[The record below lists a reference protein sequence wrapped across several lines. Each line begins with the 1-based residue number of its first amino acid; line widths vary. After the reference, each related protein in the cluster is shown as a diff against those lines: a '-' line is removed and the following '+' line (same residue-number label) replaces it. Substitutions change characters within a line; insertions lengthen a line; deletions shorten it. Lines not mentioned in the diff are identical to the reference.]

1 MIRALL
7 ISVLLTACG
16 IATDNS
22 EQESSANGQP
32 QQQPQVSRDT
42 EAVDRVVASS
52 PVAVTPAEVCE
63 LKPDNNPQGAAA
75 CNLTGKQALRIE
87 DIGTETL
94 SNGQPNPQYLPV
106 CAFWLEPTVERL
118 FDAGEHFRR
127 TMLSAEQLDK
137 EHRFNGGEEIPELR
151 RCQIPEFEAMKTH
164 LISGSIAPG
173 SQYTQLAG
181 GNTGQEK
188 SLPPVK
194 SSFFK
199 KTSDIGRPSA
209 SAEELSAQY
218 QIPYRI
224 SILSGPSWGGDNNSY
239 PTLMGAW
246 DIGTVISQLARPVYE
261 VVIGIDGELAV
272 GTTDART
279 ERLRGEDKCAGDLL
293 AATADNFLPRY
304 QKIRQPWIF
313 FRLAVP
319 PNLSKASVV
328 VTREAQS
335 AAAEGEGTR
344 TETAAEEPAEEDTTE
359 EDAAVN
365 KVTTTRV
372 DLDGDGVDDLAV
384 WDDGGAG
391 DDLDYRR
398 NILIYANVGGNWYL
412 VDNDEVYACGC

>member
-1 MIRALL
+1 MIRVLL
-7 ISVLLTACG
+7 ISVLLTACEL
-16 IATDNS
+16 ATDS
-22 EQESSANGQP
+22 GQGSSANGKQRP
-32 QQQPQVSRDT
+32 QPQVSRDT
-42 EAVDRVVASS
+42 EAVDRVVANS
-52 PVAVTPAEVCE
+52 PVTVKPAEVCE
-63 LKPDNNPQGAAA
+63 IKPDNTPQGAAA
-75 CNLTGKQALRIE
+75 CNLPGKQALRIE
-87 DIGTETL
+87 DIGTENL
-94 SNGQPNPQYLPV
+94 PNGQPNPQYSPV

-127 TMLSAEQLDK
+127 TMLSVEQLEK
-137 EHRFNGGEEIPELR
+137 EYRFNGGEEIPELG

-181 GNTGQEK
+181 GSTEQEK
-188 SLPPVK
+188 SLPSVK
-194 SSFFK
+194 LSFFK
-199 KTSDIGRPSA
+199 KASDIGRPSA

-224 SILSGPSWGGDNNSY
+224 SILNGPFWGGDNNSY

-293 AATADNFLPRY
+293 AATADNLLPRY
-304 QKIRQPWIF
+304 QKIRQPLLF

-319 PNLSKASVV
+319 PNLSRASVV
-328 VTREAQS
+328 VTKEPQSEAS
-335 AAAEGEGTR
+335 EGEGTR
-344 TETAAEEPAEEDTTE
+344 TEATAEEPVEEDTTE
-359 EDAAVN
+359 EAPTVN
-365 KVTTTRV
+365 KVTTTLI

-391 DDLDYRR
+391 EDLDYRR
-398 NILIYANVGGNWYL
+398 NMLIYANVGGRWYL
-412 VDNDEVYACGC
+412 LDRDEQYACGC